1 MRRILRTRAILV
13 ALACLAALC
22 AAPVS
27 AQERHVL
34 YIQPLGKQLPDTD
47 VELVKTALVSFYG
60 LDVQL
65 LPRVDL
71 PKGAW
76 YPPRKRYRADILLD
90 FLETRL
96 PADGIRVL
104 GLTGVDIS
112 TTKGDVYDWGI
123 LGLATME
130 GAACVISSFRARRGV
145 GAKAGRDRLAKV
157 AVHEIGHTLGLP
169 HCPTVGCLMEDAKGT
184 VSTTDREYDLCSR
197 CRAAL
202 LASGRKI
209 PAAPEIPWPRPQA
222 PESSASKPR

>member
-1 MRRILRTRAILV
+1 MA
-13 ALACLAALC
+13 ALACLVALSAVPAA
-22 AAPVS
+22 
-27 AQERHVL
+27 AQERHVI
-34 YIQPLGKQLPDTD
+34 YIQPLGKQLSDTD
-47 VELVKTALVSFYG
+47 VELVKTALVSFYS
-60 LDVQL
+60 LDVEL
-65 LPRVDL
+65 LPRVEL
-71 PKGAW
+71 PKDAY

-90 FLETRL
+90 FLAGRL

-130 GAACVISSFRARRGV
+130 GAACVISSFRARRV
-145 GAKAGRDRLAKV
+145 VTAKEGRDRLAKV

-184 VSTTDREYDLCSR
+184 VSTTDREYDLCAR

-209 PAAPEIPWPRPQA
+209 PESPKIPWPQPGAQA